1 MYDYE
6 KLDDLFHEF
15 YLKEKYRKHKM
26 FLKIGLTP
34 QQARALNKIN
44 NHGGTITQNYLRKA
58 LHYQPSSTTNMVNIL
73 ERNGY
78 LLKRLLKNQKKSNYL
93 TLTVKG
99 KSIIEDIQNIS
110 KSYNQETFSNLD
122 SDELKNIIHTL
133 KKLNGQS

>member
-6 KLDDLFHEF
+6 KLDDLFHEL

-44 NHGGTITQNYLRKA
+44 NHGGTITQNSLRKA

-78 LLKRLLKNQKKSNYL
+78 LLKRLLKNQKK
-93 TLTVKG
+93 
-99 KSIIEDIQNIS
+99 
-110 KSYNQETFSNLD
+110 
-122 SDELKNIIHTL
+122 
-133 KKLNGQS
+133 